1 MEQFEYK
8 LLVIVPRFFFCT
20 FDLVPSSPF
29 TSSHLCPSPHFS
41 TLFLL
46 PFCVFLFSPFIPWPP
61 PFLSQIFD
69 VQFNPH
75 SSGSLVTC
83 GVKHIKFWTLCG
95 NSLSG
100 KKGIFGKKGWGVSER
115 EGEGRREG
123 ERREGERGER
133 KGERGEGE
141 RKGIKGGRGVKEG
154 GRRGKVRRER
164 TEGKGI

>member
-1 MEQFEYK
+1 MA
-8 LLVIVPRFFFCT
+8 
-20 FDLVPSSPF
+20 
-29 TSSHLCPSPHFS
+29 
-41 TLFLL
+41 
-46 PFCVFLFSPFIPWPP
+46 P
-61 PFLSQIFD
+61 PFPSQIFD

-100 KKGIFGKKGWGVSER
+100 KKGIFGKKGWGVSESER
-115 EGEGRREG
+115 ERGEGRREG

-133 KGERGEGE
+133 E
-141 RKGIKGGRGVKEG
+141 RKGIKGGRGEEEGERRKGGGGGVKGG
-154 GRRGKVRRER
+154 GRRGKVGRER

>member
-1 MEQFEYK
+1 MA
-8 LLVIVPRFFFCT
+8 
-20 FDLVPSSPF
+20 
-29 TSSHLCPSPHFS
+29 
-41 TLFLL
+41 
-46 PFCVFLFSPFIPWPP
+46 P
-61 PFLSQIFD
+61 PFPSQIFD

-115 EGEGRREG
+115 GGERGEGRREG
-123 ERREGERGER
+123 ERREGERGR
-133 KGERGEGE
+133 GERGRGEKREGE
-141 RKGIKGGRGVKEG
+141 SNGGRGVKEG
-154 GRRGKVRRER
+154 GGKKGWGVSERGGRGGGRRGEVGRER

>member
-1 MEQFEYK
+1 MA
-8 LLVIVPRFFFCT
+8 
-20 FDLVPSSPF
+20 
-29 TSSHLCPSPHFS
+29 
-41 TLFLL
+41 
-46 PFCVFLFSPFIPWPP
+46 P

-115 EGEGRREG
+115 EGEGGGG
-123 ERREGERGER
+123 E
-133 KGERGEGE
+133 
-141 RKGIKGGRGVKEG
+141 GVKEEEEKEG
-154 GRRGKVRRER
+154 RER
-164 TEGKGI
+164 TEGKGRKGRRREGEKIRREEMGGIEGEGWGVNSTVMLSL

>member
-1 MEQFEYK
+1 MA
-8 LLVIVPRFFFCT
+8 
-20 FDLVPSSPF
+20 
-29 TSSHLCPSPHFS
+29 
-41 TLFLL
+41 
-46 PFCVFLFSPFIPWPP
+46 P
-61 PFLSQIFD
+61 PFPSQIFD

-115 EGEGRREG
+115 GGERGEGERGEGRREG
-123 ERREGERGER
+123 ERREGERGR
-133 KGERGEGE
+133 GERGRGEKREGE
-141 RKGIKGGRGVKEG
+141 SNGGRGVKEG
-154 GRRGKVRRER
+154 GGKKGWGVSERGGRGGGRRGEVGRER